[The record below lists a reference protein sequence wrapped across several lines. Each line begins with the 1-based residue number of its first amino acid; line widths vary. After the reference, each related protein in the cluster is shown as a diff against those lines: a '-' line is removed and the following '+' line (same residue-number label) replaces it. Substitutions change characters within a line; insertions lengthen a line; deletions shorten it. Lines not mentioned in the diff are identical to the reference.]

1 MKAKIKDTVESIEV
15 LPVWNSEGDLV
26 GFLKKTKTRYHPK
39 YELILKVEQG
49 IVKSVEK
56 KIDWEQRRYEIA
68 KDVLAASFATP
79 MGNVSIQSYIRDCVQ
94 IADLLIEELKK

>member
-1 MKAKIKDTVESIEV
+1 MKAKIKETGEIINVKFSHH
-15 LPVWNSEGDLV
+15 PNPSEGRYWYCYENGEAYDERELD
-26 GFLKKTKTRYHPK
+26 FLDDD
-39 YELILKVEQG
+39 EEG
-49 IVKSVEK
+49 
-56 KIDWEQRRYEIA
+56 IDWERRRYEIA